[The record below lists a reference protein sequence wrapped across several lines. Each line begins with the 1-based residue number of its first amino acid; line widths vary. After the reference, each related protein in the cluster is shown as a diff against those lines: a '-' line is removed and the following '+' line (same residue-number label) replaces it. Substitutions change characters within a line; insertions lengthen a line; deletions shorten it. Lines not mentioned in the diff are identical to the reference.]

1 MRRTLFLLVALA
13 ALTACNPRLYPPQ
26 VETPDNYLYA
36 GRFRQDSLA
45 RSGGMSSAIRRS
57 TR

>member
-36 GRFRQDSLA
+36 GLFA
-45 RSGGMSSAIRRS
+45 RRGGG
-57 TR
+57 

>member
-26 VETPDNYLYA
+26 VE
-36 GRFRQDSLA
+36 
-45 RSGGMSSAIRRS
+45 RRYNCL
-57 TR
+57 